1 MYIYKRICTWGI
13 LSIVREASE
22 KRGYPV
28 ANNDDDYVGRFL
40 GFFFRWYCMR
50 RGSWMDLPWVSL
62 RWM

>member
-40 GFFFRWYCMR
+40 GFFF
-50 RGSWMDLPWVSL
+50 GGIVSEGAVGWIYPGF
-62 RWM
+62 R